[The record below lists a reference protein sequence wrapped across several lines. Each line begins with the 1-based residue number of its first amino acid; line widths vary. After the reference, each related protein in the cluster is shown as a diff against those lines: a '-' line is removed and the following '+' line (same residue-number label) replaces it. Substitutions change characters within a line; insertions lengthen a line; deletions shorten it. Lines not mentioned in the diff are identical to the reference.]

1 MHRLVGFALAGMV
14 ALWLV
19 SFLPPSASTIALALV
34 VGVGAAG
41 GTVARQWR
49 DLLALAIGAMVGT
62 AVSGLTQGL
71 GTDGPDLAEVVN
83 GTATVAIVVLVAGTI
98 SFFVSFSRRPVP
110 PIERVGDD
118 ADG

>member
-1 MHRLVGFALAGMV
+1 MRRYVGFGLAGTV

-19 SFLPPSASTIALALV
+19 MFLPPSASAMALALV

-41 GTVARQWR
+41 GIVARRRW

-62 AVSGLTQGL
+62 GVSGVTQGL
-71 GTDGPDLAEVVN
+71 GTAGPDLAEVVN
-83 GTATVAIVVLVAGTI
+83 GTATVGVVFLVAGAI
-98 SFFVSFSRRPVP
+98 AFFLSSARRPAP
-110 PIERVGDD
+110 PVERVGDD